1 MEMELVIAR
10 DDIEMRVRELGKEIT
25 KDCHGSKLVVVG
37 ILNGAFM
44 FLADLVREIDLPLE
58 VDFLRAASYGTGR
71 SSSGEIKITKDIE
84 LSIYDKEILIVEDL
98 IDTGLTLATIKEN
111 LESRTSKSVRTCA
124 LIDKTERREIDFK
137 ADYLGFEIKNGFLV
151 GYGLDYAEK
160 YRQYRDVYRLRL
172 PFTHKSH
179 APINNLKS
187 AIDY

>member
-1 MEMELVIAR
+1 MMEMELVISR

-25 KDCHGSKLVVVG
+25 KDFHDSKLVVVG

-58 VDFLRAASYGTGR
+58 VDFLRAASYGAGR

-111 LESRTSKSVRTCA
+111 LGSRTSKSVRICA
-124 LIDKTERREIDFK
+124 LIDKTERREIDLK
-137 ADYLGFEIKNGFLV
+137 ADYVGFEIKNGFLV
-151 GYGLDYAEK
+151 GYGIDYAEK
-160 YRQYRDVYRLRL
+160 YRQYRDVYRLQ
-172 PFTHKSH
+172 T
-179 APINNLKS
+179 
-187 AIDY
+187 

>member
-1 MEMELVIAR
+1 MMEMELVISR

-25 KDCHGSKLVVVG
+25 KDFHGSKLVVVG

-58 VDFLRAASYGTGR
+58 VDFLRAASYGAGR

-111 LESRTSKSVRTCA
+111 LESRTSKSVRICV
-124 LIDKTERREIDFK
+124 LIDKTERREIDLK
-137 ADYLGFEIKNGFLV
+137 ADYIGFEIKNGFLV
-151 GYGLDYAEK
+151 GYGIDYAEK
-160 YRQYRDVYRLRL
+160 YRQYLDVYRLQ
-172 PFTHKSH
+172 T
-179 APINNLKS
+179 
-187 AIDY
+187 

>member
-1 MEMELVIAR
+1 MEMELVISR

-25 KDCHGSKLVVVG
+25 KDFHGSKLVVVG

-58 VDFLRAASYGTGR
+58 VDFLRAASYGAGR

-111 LESRTSKSVRTCA
+111 LESRTSKSVRICV
-124 LIDKTERREIDFK
+124 LIDKTERREIDLK
-137 ADYLGFEIKNGFLV
+137 ADYIGFEIKNGFLV
-151 GYGLDYAEK
+151 GYGIDYAEK
-160 YRQYRDVYRLRL
+160 YRQYLDVYRLQ
-172 PFTHKSH
+172 T
-179 APINNLKS
+179 
-187 AIDY
+187 

>member
-1 MEMELVIAR
+1 MMDMELVISR

-25 KDCHGSKLVVVG
+25 KDFNDSKLVVVG

-98 IDTGLTLATIKEN
+98 IDTGLTLTTIKEN
-111 LESRTSKSVRTCA
+111 LKSRTSKSVRTCV
-124 LIDKTERREIDFK
+124 LINKTERREIDIK

-160 YRQYRDVYRLRL
+160 YRQYRDVYRLL
-172 PFTHKSH
+172 T
-179 APINNLKS
+179 
-187 AIDY
+187 